1 MFVMCKKFD
10 RTRIGVYVCDVDN
23 LWSTCGQS
31 VVNLRSICGQSAIGQ
46 KSLIQ
51 IEKKLAK
58 IGLFWQAKKR
68 CQHR

>member
-1 MFVMCKKFD
+1 MFVMW
-10 RTRIGVYVCDVDN
+10 T
-23 LWSTCGQS
+23 TCGQPA
-31 VVNLRSICGQSAIGQ
+31 VNLWSICGQSAIGQ

>member
-1 MFVMCKKFD
+1 MFVMWTTC
-10 RTRIGVYVCDVDN
+10 GPPAVN
-23 LWSTCGQS
+23 LW
-31 VVNLRSICGQSAIGQ
+31 SICGQSAIGQ